1 MVAENQGLPVVDGK
15 LVQRFLQPKELQAL
29 AHTVVLFARGVAA

>member
-1 MVAENQGLPVVDGK
+1 MVAENQGLPVDKGK

-29 AHTVVLFARGVAA
+29 AHTVVLVARGVAT